1 MVILNRSAYISKF
14 SKILKD
20 NSRFKLVNTEGKNLN
35 HLIHME
41 EQPACLLKSW
51 EDQDEISTQNPTKKT
66 ILQ

>member
-1 MVILNRSAYISKF
+1 
-14 SKILKD
+14 
-20 NSRFKLVNTEGKNLN
+20 
-35 HLIHME
+35 ME